1 MPFIRDHHLMLQHD
15 NARPHVA
22 RICTQFLEGEN
33 ILPSLPV
40 ALLSSVA
47 CELAP
52 LKIVFLCVFFSIF
65 ISLFIRVTSAMIMYD
80 KRTLLD
86 IGQRYTNLIQDTLYT
101 DPAWPLEIL
110 RSTEADK
117 GRLNNTRRRRKH
129 RGKCAG
135 IRNRLRKRAHSP
147 PLPSILLAN
156 VQSLDN
162 KMDDLRARISF
173 QRDIRDCNIICLSE
187 TWLTPSVPDNA
198 VTPSDNFS
206 VFRMDRTAEAGKNKG
221 GGVCFFINKKWCDP
235 RNISILSRS
244 CSPHLEHL
252 SIICRPFYLPREF
265 SSTVVTAVYI
275 PPQADSSLA
284 LSKLH
289 DELSGYINIHPD
301 AACIVAGDFNKANL
315 KKVIPN
321 FHQHISCPTRGLNTL
336 DHCYTQFKNAYKAHS
351 LPAFGKSDHAAIF
364 LTPDYKQRIL
374 QEPPVEREV
383 TRWSPHSE
391 ATLQASLD
399 DVDWDMFRASSSDV
413 SEFTEVALSFVNT
426 LTEQATETVTIKTFS
441 NQKPWV
447 DRTIRDAVNHR
458 TAAYNAGIL
467 SGNMSEY
474 KSSCYALRRAV
485 RAAKRRYSERIESHF
500 QLNDSRRMW
509 QGLKTI
515 CSSGNNNSVE
525 VRADPLLA
533 VELNNFYGRFECN
546 SGAILPSSASRSSRQ
561 SSNDYAIT
569 LSEDDVRRELRRVNV
584 RKAAGPDGITG
595 RVLRSCADQLAGL
608 FTSIFNES
616 LATSVVPT
624 PFKKSVIIPVPKNS
638 KPSCL
643 NDYRPVALTSTVMKV
658 FERLL
663 KKHICSS
670 IPATLDPLQ
679 FAYRPNRST
688 DDAIS
693 QVLHSSLTHID
704 SKNGNYVRLLFID
717 YSSTFNTIVPTKLAV
732 KLSDL
737 GLNTSLCDWIQDFL
751 TARPQVVKVGQ
762 FTSNSITLNIG
773 APQGCVLSPLLYS
786 LYTHDCVSSHSS
798 TSIIKFADDTVVL
811 GLINNDDET
820 AYLDEVERLTTWCQD
835 NCLSLNVS
843 KTKELIV
850 DFRKRQQRTYTPLM
864 ISGTPVERVSSFKYL
879 GVNISEDLTWT
890 THIQTQVKKARQRL
904 YHLRQLRKFRVSPA
918 ILKTFYSGAI
928 ESVLTQCI
936 SVWYNNATNQDCKA
950 LQRVVRLA
958 ERISGST
965 LPSLQGIYLK
975 RCRSRAAKITKDS
988 NHPGNHLFRLL
999 PSGRLQELDGKD
1011 RETEEELLPSG
1022 HQAP

>member
-1 MPFIRDHHLMLQHD
+1 M
-15 NARPHVA
+15 
-22 RICTQFLEGEN
+22 
-33 ILPSLPV
+33 

-52 LKIVFLCVFFSIF
+52 LKIVFLCGFFSIF

-129 RGKCAG
+129 RGKRAG

-374 QEPPVEREV
+374 HEPPVEREV

-717 YSSTFNTIVPTKLAV
+717 YSSAFNTIVPTKLAV

-850 DFRKRQQRTYTPLM
+850 DFRKRQQRPYTPLM

-975 RCRSRAAKITKDS
+975 CCRSRAAKITKDS
-988 NHPGNHLFRLL
+988 NHPGNHLLRLL
-999 PSGRLQELDGKD
+999 PSGRRYRSLMAK
-1011 RETEEELLPSG
+1011 TERLRKSFFPQAIRLLNTNSVP
-1022 HQAP
+1022 